1 VGVTERLA
9 ELFESAR
16 KIAFNNSSRL
26 ILFSDCHRGDN
37 SWAEARKQPLVSGHT
52 HNPSFPV
59 PQGPPYFNTGS
70 RIHPRCITGIEIE
83 NGEILL
89 IKWWV
94 KTKEDGSLFVGKDRL
109 VEESWRLG
117 SSSAL

>member
-1 VGVTERLA
+1 VEIEGTLRNWV
-9 ELFESAR
+9 
-16 KIAFNNSSRL
+16 
-26 ILFSDCHRGDN
+26 
-37 SWAEARKQPLVSGHT
+37 EARKQPLVAGHT

-70 RIHPRCITGIEIE
+70 CIHPRCITGIEIE

-94 KTKEDGSLFVGKDRL
+94 KTREDGSLFVCKDRL
-109 VEESWRLG
+109 EGPSELK